1 MRIRANSLQINSN
14 PNINDGVEDLST
26 QITLIDSTFHKYKNS
41 CYALHNT
48 KITSAIMGDSE
59 IGCNR

>member
-26 QITLIDSTFHKYKNS
+26 QITLVDSTFHTYKNS
-41 CYALHNT
+41 CSALHNT
-48 KITSAIMGDSE
+48 KIVSAITGDSE